1 MLSLFV
7 KHLICSFSTRSQLPG
22 IFAAFSE
29 TKTDPDGFFSEPA
42 SEAGAGVREEPVRGR
57 AGKEGARQEPQ
68 PVGNSG
74 ENRQITFL
82 IELNITQFSGHDR
95 F

>member
-1 MLSLFV
+1 MLSLYTLLNIINMF
-7 KHLICSFSTRSQLPG
+7 FSTRSQLPG

-29 TKTDPDGFFSEPA
+29 TKADPDGFFSEPA

-57 AGKEGARQEPQ
+57 AGEERARQEPQ

-82 IELNITQFSGHDR
+82 IEPNFLAM
-95 F
+95 